1 MKPDRYAR
9 FYHDLVRLG
18 FEPIISP
25 AEYGRMHCFPS
36 AARSFANQ
44 TPTYRVFPQ
53 TNGEIHLDAH
63 EINETFHHFMMKDYV
78 KSLKG
83 TSFPAC
89 IKTPITQEELDEL
102 VGTFIQLRDEL
113 FTGGIVV
120 KAYVDLK
127 HYNEATNEWR
137 MFVLYGRV
145 LGMCHNSNQPTTT
158 PAPPQALTEAYTSL
172 DSPFYTLDF
181 AELEDESWTIIE
193 AGDGQVS
200 GLAAADHPTRFYE
213 QLACINADYEAQM
226 K

>member
-1 MKPDRYAR
+1 MKPDQYAR